1 MDPFASATET
11 VRALRKREV
20 GALEL
25 LEEKLERV
33 DRFNGKLNAIIWS
46 DFERAREEAR
56 AFDAAPEPRVGRLAG
71 LPMTVKESYDLT
83 GAPTTWGMP
92 LLKDNVAS
100 SDSVVVERLRR
111 DGAIVFGKTNVPLAL
126 GDLQSYNE
134 IYGSTGN
141 PWDTSRTPGGS
152 SGGAAAAL
160 ASGMVPLEMGSDIG
174 GSIRNPAHYCGVF
187 GHKPTWGLIPV
198 RGHSLPGAAAE
209 PDIAVVGPLARSA
222 ADLDLALDVL
232 AGPDELDTGV
242 RYQLPA
248 FRGTKHLRV
257 AVWANDAA
265 SPVAAAIEGRV
276 RDVGRLLQEHGASVD
291 DAARPEF
298 TGEHAG
304 RLYRALLSG
313 FLGGVQPPPVWAEM
327 AKQAA
332 VLDPGDQSDAAEM
345 LRAQTMSH
353 HVWLGLHNERAQLGW
368 AWHRFFQDYDVLVTP
383 ICATSAFPRDEGPMG
398 ERRIDVDGQE
408 QNHYQQLF
416 WAGLSGLPEL
426 PSTIVP
432 TGPDADGLPIGVQL
446 IGPRWGDRVTIGAAA
461 ALEAAGCVFR
471 PPPGYA

>member
-1 MDPFASATET
+1 LDPFASVTET
-11 VRALRKREV
+11 VRALRGREI

-25 LEEKLERV
+25 LEAKLARIE
-33 DRFNGKLNAIIWS
+33 RFNGKLNAIIWA

-56 AFDAAPEPRVGRLAG
+56 AFDAASGQRRGRLAG
-71 LPMTVKESYDLT
+71 LPMTVKESFNLA

-111 DGAIVFGKTNVPLAL
+111 DGAIVLGKTNVPLAL

-160 ASGMVPLEMGSDIG
+160 ASGMVPLEVGSDIG

-242 RYQLPA
+242 QYQLPR
-248 FRGTKHLRV
+248 FGGTKHLRV
-257 AVWANDAA
+257 AVWANDAMA
-265 SPVAAAIEGRV
+265 PVAAAVEQRV
-276 RDVGRLLQEHGASVD
+276 RHVARLLEERGASVD
-291 DAARPEF
+291 DAARPDF
-298 TGEHAG
+298 TSEHTG
-304 RLYRALLSG
+304 RLYRA
-313 FLGGVQPPPVWAEM
+313 
-327 AKQAA
+327 
-332 VLDPGDQSDAAEM
+332 
-345 LRAQTMSH
+345 
-353 HVWLGLHNERAQLGW
+353 WL
-368 AWHRFFQDYDVLVTP
+368 
-383 ICATSAFPRDEGPMG
+383 
-398 ERRIDVDGQE
+398 
-408 QNHYQQLF
+408 
-416 WAGLSGLPEL
+416 
-426 PSTIVP
+426 
-432 TGPDADGLPIGVQL
+432 
-446 IGPRWGDRVTIGAAA
+446 
-461 ALEAAGCVFR
+461 
-471 PPPGYA
+471 

>member
-11 VRALRKREV
+11 VRALRGREI

-25 LEEKLERV
+25 LEAQLARIE
-33 DRFNGKLNAIIWS
+33 RFNGKLNAIIWS

-56 AFDAAPEPRVGRLAG
+56 AFDAAQGRGGGRLAG
-71 LPMTVKESYDLT
+71 LPMTVKESFNVT

-92 LLKDNVAS
+92 LLKGNVAMG
-100 SDSVVVERLRR
+100 DSVVVERLRR
-111 DGAIVFGKTNVPLAL
+111 DGAIVLGKTNVPLAL

-141 PWDTSRTPGGS
+141 PWDPSRTPGGS

-160 ASGMVPLEMGSDIG
+160 ASGMVPLEVGSDIG

-198 RGHSLPGAAAE
+198 RGHSLPGAISE

-232 AGPDELDTGV
+232 AGADELDAGV
-242 RYQLPA
+242 RYELPR

-257 AVWANDAA
+257 AVWANDEV
-265 SPVAAAIEGRV
+265 SPVAGAVEQRV
-276 RDVGRLLQEHGASVD
+276 RDVARLLAEGGATVD
-291 DAARPEF
+291 EAARPDF
-298 TGEHAG
+298 TSEHTG
-304 RLYRALLSG
+304 RVYRALLSG
-313 FLGGVQPPPVWAEM
+313 FLGGVQPPPAYEALVG
-327 AKQAA
+327 QADA
-332 VLDPGDQSDAAEM
+332 LAPDDHTDAAEM

-353 HVWLGLHNERAQLGW
+353 HTWLGFHDARAHLRW
-368 AWHRFFQDYDVLVTP
+368 AWHRFFQDWDLLVTP

-398 ERRIDVDGQE
+398 ARRIDVDGQE
-408 QNHYQQLF
+408 QGHYLQLF

-432 TGPDADGLPIGVQL
+432 TGPGADGLPIGVQL
-446 IGPRWGDRVTIGAAA
+446 IGPAWGDRVTIGAAA

-471 PPPGYA
+471 APPGY